1 MKKILKYNNFLY
13 IAVHIFIGIDTFN
26 RLQGDT
32 KRLLI
37 FGSIFLIIAL
47 NNYIRFK
54 YFNGDKYFLSMLIYM
69 TLSALL
75 IYNVSGYSD
84 IFSFMI
90 IYELIL
96 FTEGPRSKIFIIL
109 AISNFLFLNIFRYFT
124 LNELFSMR
132 FWEENTLD
140 ILMSIIFVGT
150 YSLVL
155 ASYKALRKEKHKVDK
170 LNKELGESYN
180 KLIEQSKKL
189 EELTIEKERTRVAG
203 EIHDSLGHSLI
214 ALSMNLDVAEKIIGD
229 DIDKTVE
236 LISKSRDLTEESM
249 ANLRKAVYTLKEE
262 ADLPLVT
269 RLEDT
274 INNIESTGI
283 VDIDLNLDGDI
294 ENLPIK
300 HKNIVYNSVK
310 EMITNSIRHG
320 EASRIGIR
328 IEVKANKLKVEVEDN
343 GRGCSNLIKGNGL
356 LGIESKISEMNG
368 ELFYKNL
375 EEGFYIEI
383 KALI

>member
-1 MKKILKYNNFLY
+1 MKKFLKYNNFLY

-69 TLSALL
+69 ILSALL

-124 LNELFSMR
+124 LNELFSMG

-214 ALSMNLDVAEKIIGD
+214 ALSMNLDVAEKIIGE
-229 DIDKTVE
+229 DIDKTGE

-269 RLEDT
+269 RIEDT
-274 INNIESTGI
+274 INNIVSTGI
-283 VDIDLNLDGDI
+283 VDINLNLDGDI
-294 ENLPIK
+294 ENIPIK

-328 IEVKANKLKVEVEDN
+328 IEVKANELKVEVEDN

-356 LGIESKISEMNG
+356 IGIESKISEING

>member
-328 IEVKANKLKVEVEDN
+328 IEKLKLTN
-343 GRGCSNLIKGNGL
+343 
-356 LGIESKISEMNG
+356 
-368 ELFYKNL
+368 
-375 EEGFYIEI
+375 
-383 KALI
+383 